1 MGVCAPLNVA
11 TGSEVRKLVG
21 HTGSVLP
28 VAFSLDGHRI
38 ASGSNDGYV
47 IIWDAV
53 LGVTIFRLRRKQG
66 VEHVA
71 FSADCITYKSRDET
85 MWHLAV
91 DCQTFNWAPYHELD
105 S

>member
-1 MGVCAPLNVA
+1 MVVLVRHDWNVA

-47 IIWDAV
+47 IIWAV

-66 VEHVA
+66 MEHVA
-71 FSADCITYKSRDET
+71 FSAGCVAYGSRGEPAEPLLHANLC
-85 MWHLAV
+85 M
-91 DCQTFNWAPYHELD
+91 
-105 S
+105 